1 MEEKIKELGNYI
13 NKLREERKLGFN
25 QLAKKSG
32 VNVKTL
38 NDIINGKAK
47 RISPA
52 ILIKLATALR
62 IHYKYFYWIV
72 NYLDVGD
79 DIQKLENH
87 KVEITK
93 NDNLIDLSLLDEEE
107 KKILKSIY
115 DLLLQK
121 KWSSKKRP
129 Y

>member
-1 MEEKIKELGNYI
+1 MEDNIKILGNCI
-13 NKLREERKLGFN
+13 NYLREEKKLGFN

-47 RISPA
+47 RISPI
-52 ILIKLATALR
+52 ILIKLATALGT
-62 IHYKYFYWIV
+62 HYKYFYWIV
-72 NYLDVGD
+72 NYLDADD

-87 KVEITK
+87 KVKIIK

-107 KKILKSIY
+107 KKILKSLY
-115 DLLLQK
+115 NLLLQK
-121 KWSSKKRP
+121 NEAQKK
-129 Y
+129 

>member
-1 MEEKIKELGNYI
+1 MEDNIKILGNCI
-13 NKLREERKLGFN
+13 NYLREEKKLGFN

-47 RISPA
+47 RISPI
-52 ILIKLATALR
+52 ILIKLATALET
-62 IHYKYFYWIV
+62 HYKYLYWIV
-72 NYLDVGD
+72 NYLDADD

-87 KVEITK
+87 KVKIIK

-115 DLLLQK
+115 NLLLQK
-121 KWSSKKRP
+121 NEAQKK
-129 Y
+129 

>member
-1 MEEKIKELGNYI
+1 MEDNIKILGNCI
-13 NKLREERKLGFN
+13 NYLREEKKLGFN

-72 NYLDVGD
+72 NYLDAGD

-87 KVEITK
+87 NVKIIK

-115 DLLLQK
+115 NLLLQK
-121 KWSSKKRP
+121 NEAQKK
-129 Y
+129 

>member
-1 MEEKIKELGNYI
+1 MEGNIKILGNCI
-13 NKLREERKLGFN
+13 NYLREERKLGFN

-47 RISPA
+47 RISPT
-52 ILIKLATALR
+52 ILIKLARALET
-62 IHYKYFYWIV
+62 HYKYFYWIV
-72 NYLDVGD
+72 NYLDADD

-87 KVEITK
+87 KVKIIK
-93 NDNLIDLSLLDEEE
+93 NDNLIDLSLLDDEE

-115 DLLLQK
+115 NLLLQK
-121 KWSSKKRP
+121 K
-129 Y
+129 

>member
-25 QLAKKSG
+25 QLARKSG

-38 NDIINGKAK
+38 NDI
-47 RISPA
+47 
-52 ILIKLATALR
+52 
-62 IHYKYFYWIV
+62 
-72 NYLDVGD
+72 
-79 DIQKLENH
+79 
-87 KVEITK
+87 EITK

>member
-52 ILIKLATALR
+52 ILIKLATVLR

-87 KVEITK
+87 KVEINK

-121 KWSSKKRP
+121 K
-129 Y
+129 

>member
-47 RISPA
+47 RISPT
-52 ILIKLATALR
+52 ILIKLATTLR
-62 IHYKYFYWIV
+62 IHYKNFYWIV
-72 NYLDVGD
+72 NYLDAED

-87 KVEITK
+87 KIEITK

-115 DLLLQK
+115 NLLLQK
-121 KWSSKKRP
+121 K
-129 Y
+129 

>member
-52 ILIKLATALR
+52 ILIKLATALG

-121 KWSSKKRP
+121 NEAQKKRP